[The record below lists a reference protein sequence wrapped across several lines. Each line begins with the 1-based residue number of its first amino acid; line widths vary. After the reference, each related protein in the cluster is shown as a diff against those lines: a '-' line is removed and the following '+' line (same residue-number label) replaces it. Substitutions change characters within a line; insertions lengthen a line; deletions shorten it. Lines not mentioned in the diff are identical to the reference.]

1 MNENNHNNDQ
11 NSTQNE
17 DVAKEDINSEKKE
30 YDNPYAKFISKD
42 EDSGGQE
49 QGHSDNPYSK
59 YYHKS
64 QGGDSQNQ
72 SQNRSDNPYSK
83 YYRPEQ
89 ENGGQNQNANENPY
103 SGNYREQSR
112 PSWVDDFKVNEDFAQ
127 APLIDEEKERKNFSR
142 IGFGYALFSLV
153 SFAVALIIQII
164 AMLVNEDLL
173 GSTLFLNILSP
184 VSLYL
189 FALPVLLIILSKC
202 EAKAPE
208 KKKMGVGAFILFL
221 ITALGFMYIGAMIGN
236 GVMDFLSNLVGY
248 DYSNGLEN
256 IIDEKNIWITA
267 IFAVIVAPIGEEFV
281 FRKLIIDRIGK
292 YGAVI
297 SIGLSGLM
305 FGLMHGNLYQFFYAF
320 ALGLLLGY
328 IYYNTGKLYLTIA
341 IHAIVNF
348 IGSVLTS
355 FMTPILEKLI
365 ELDTANPEAFTAFLQ
380 ENMLGLIG
388 ILIFDLLVYASMAC
402 AVIFPLVFRK
412 KLSFSKGEVQI
423 PRNKTASVVILN
435 AGIIVM
441 LILYVLEFGLNLLPV

>member
-1 MNENNHNNDQ
+1 MNENNHNDQ
-11 NSTQNE
+11 NNTQNE
-17 DVAKEDINSEKKE
+17 DVAKEGINSEKKE

-42 EDSGGQE
+42 EDTGSQE
-49 QGHSDNPYSK
+49 QRQSDNPYSRFNDKTESGETQDHGK
-59 YYHKS
+59 Y
-64 QGGDSQNQ
+64 Q
-72 SQNRSDNPYSK
+72 SDNPYSR
-83 YYRPEQ
+83 YYNKEKKNGEQ
-89 ENGGQNQNANENPY
+89 NPNEKENPY
-103 SGNYREQSR
+103 SGYYKEQSR
-112 PSWVDDFKVNEDFAQ
+112 PSWVDDFKVNEDYTQ
-127 APLIDEEKERKNFSR
+127 APLIDEAKERRNFSR
-142 IGFGYALFSLV
+142 IGLGYALFSLV

-164 AMLVNEDLL
+164 VMLVNEDLL

-189 FALPVLLIILSKC
+189 FALPVLLVVLSKC

-208 KKKMGVGAFILFL
+208 KKKMGVGAFLLFL

-236 GVMDFLSNLVGY
+236 GVMEFLSNLVGY
-248 DYSNGLEN
+248 DYSNGLEG
-256 IIDEKNIWITA
+256 IIDEENIWITA

-281 FRKLIIDRIGK
+281 FRKLIIDRTQK

-355 FMTPILEKLI
+355 FLSPVINKLA
-365 ELDTANPEAFTAFLQ
+365 ELDTANPEALTSFLQ
-380 ENMLGLIG
+380 ENLLGLIG
-388 ILIFDLLVYASMAC
+388 ILVFDVIVYASMAC

-412 KLSFSKGEVQI
+412 KLSFSKGEVEI
-423 PRNKTASVVILN
+423 PRGKTASIVILN

-441 LILYVLEFGLNLLPV
+441 LILYILEFGLNLLPV